1 MDHQTITEKNR
12 PLVKKRVGSLSMRE
26 KISRYFQLYRLS
38 WAVTLKNT
46 WEYLKVVQRFYS
58 NRTFAR
64 VDSALLLSYLW
75 TNPFAISK
83 EFLASQGAED
93 VYQYGETP
101 LTTFA
106 EIAAKAG
113 IAKHD
118 TYLELGAGR
127 GRTCFWA
134 SIFLG
139 CSVKGMELIPAF
151 VSKAEKIVRR
161 YNLPNIQFAQENFLT
176 ASFSGA
182 SVIYLYG
189 STLPDEEIAIL
200 AQKCAA
206 LPTGTKIITVSY
218 SLNEYL
224 PSNSFEIMHCFP
236 AEYTW
241 GSADVYVQYV
251 R

>member
-1 MDHQTITEKNR
+1 MNPPTITEKNR
-12 PLVKKRVGSLSMRE
+12 PLVKKRIGNLSMRE

-38 WAVTLKNT
+38 WAVTLKNFK
-46 WEYLKVVQRFYS
+46 EYLKVLQRFYS
-58 NRTFAR
+58 NRTFAKA
-64 VDSALLLSYLW
+64 DSALLLSYLW

-93 VYQYGETP
+93 VYLYGETP

-118 TYLELGAGR
+118 VYLELGSGR

-134 SIFLG
+134 NIFLG
-139 CSVKGMELIPAF
+139 CSVKGIELIPAF
-151 VSKAEKIVRR
+151 VGKAEKIVKRC
-161 YNLPNIQFAQENFLT
+161 NLPNIEFTQEDFLK
-176 ASFSGA
+176 ANLSGA

-189 STLPDEEIAIL
+189 SSLPDEEIAIL
-200 AQKCAA
+200 AQKCAT
-206 LPTGTKIITVSY
+206 LPAGTKIITVSY